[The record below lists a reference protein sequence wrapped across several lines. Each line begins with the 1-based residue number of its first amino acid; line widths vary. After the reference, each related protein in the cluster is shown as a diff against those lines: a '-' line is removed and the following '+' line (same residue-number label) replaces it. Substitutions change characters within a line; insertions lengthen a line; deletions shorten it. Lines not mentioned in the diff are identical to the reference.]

1 MDRHYLIGKTLNH
14 ALKKYP
20 QDINNL
26 IELENPL
33 NLDSGVLERKIIIG
47 ILANRINLDERELTI
62 TESKNL
68 KWVKRIYPNLL
79 KYRNF
84 TIAIKFTD
92 PERELLIKLVKDIR
106 NQETSKIANIYRLF
120 KFYM

>member
-1 MDRHYLIGKTLNH
+1 MDRNYVIGKTLNH
-14 ALKKYP
+14 ALQKYP
-20 QDINNL
+20 QDISNL

-47 ILANRINLDERELTI
+47 ILASRINQDERELTS

-68 KWVKRIYPNLL
+68 KWIKRIYPNLL

-84 TIAIKFTD
+84 SMAIKFTD

-106 NQETSKIANIYRLF
+106 NQETSKITNIYRLF